1 MVPKYWNLKGG
12 AGMSV
17 TIADILR
24 LPSLR
29 NAEVVGGRGGL
40 QKIVWAIS
48 VLEVV
53 DPELLDNALFRNDE
67 FFGGE
72 LVITSFANIK
82 DDVELQSRNIKRLAE
97 GGEAGL
103 ILFYVG
109 AFMKDIDEKL
119 IQVADE
125 YDFPLICMPRNRT
138 DLRYGEVISDVME
151 AIFKDQSSGGS
162 LVVEL
167 LERVSRLPKHQQ
179 TVDTVVKLL
188 AGRIRA
194 TVIVADSERN
204 VLNEAAWPRKQAETH
219 TDVKNFPEQYSL
231 VSPVSFQ
238 EGLLYGSGIGTEG
251 GRGLELFIIR
261 ENGPLPELILR
272 QAAETVQLAVG
283 LWSRQHDRAVISE
296 LVKAILQ
303 DEPIRMRRLADLF
316 HIDVASV
323 NAMWVAASE
332 GDAAFSPGLPD
343 IVRELARQYGKTS
356 FADIFEGDLVLFMDG
371 PDSIQDVESL
381 KEALLECLPRG
392 SVLTRFSNLKDTS
405 EVREAFLANRDYAA
419 DIRRVFPERVCFS
432 GEEVFFVKT
441 CRQRTEQGEAAVSEA
456 LRPLDPLRG
465 EREAG
470 ELIHTLAVYLLDTGS
485 SLTETAERLFLHKN
499 TIKYRLKCMS
509 DRFGYR
515 VGAMPASIKLCEAVA
530 IDRLLRS

>member
-1 MVPKYWNLKGG
+1 MK
-12 AGMSV
+12 
-17 TIADILR
+17 

-40 QKIVWAIS
+40 QKTVWSIS
-48 VLEVV
+48 VLESV
-53 DPELLDNALFRNDE
+53 DPELLISDLFHNDE
-67 FFGGE
+67 SFGGE
-72 LVITSFANIK
+72 LVITSFVNIR
-82 DDVELQSRNIKRLAE
+82 DDVELQCRNIKRLAE

-109 AFMKDIDEKL
+109 TIMKEIDERL
-119 IQVADE
+119 IELADE
-125 YDFPLICMPRNRT
+125 CDFPLICMPRNRM

-167 LERVSRLPKHQQ
+167 LERVSRMPKHQQ

-188 AGRIRA
+188 ATHIRA

-204 VLNEAAWPRKQAETH
+204 VLNEAVWPRMQTENH
-219 TDVKNFPEQYSL
+219 TNVKSFPKEYSL
-231 VSPVSFQ
+231 ISPVSTQ
-238 EGLLYGSGIGTEG
+238 AGLLYGTGISTEG
-251 GRGLELFIIR
+251 GRGLELFIVR
-261 ENGPLPELILR
+261 ENGPLPELVLR

-323 NAMWVAASE
+323 DAMWIAASE
-332 GDAAFSPGLPD
+332 DGGAVFSSELPD
-343 IVRELARQYGKTS
+343 IVREIARQHCKTS

-371 PDSIQDVESL
+371 PDSIQDTETL
-381 KEALLECLPRG
+381 KEALLECLPRDT
-392 SVLTRFSNLKDTS
+392 VLTRFSNLKDTS
-405 EVREAFLANRDYAA
+405 DVRVAFLANRDYAA
-419 DIRRVFPERVCFS
+419 DVRRVFPGRTCFS
-432 GEEVFFVKT
+432 GEEIFFVKT
-441 CRQRTEQGEAAVSEA
+441 CRQRIEQGESAVYEA
-456 LRPLDPLRG
+456 LRPLEPLSR
-465 EREAG
+465 ERDED
-470 ELIHTLAVYLLDTGS
+470 ELKRTLAVYLLDTGS
-485 SLTETAERLFLHKN
+485 GLTETAEKLFLHKN

-515 VGAMPASIKLCEAVA
+515 IGTMPASIGLYEAVA